1 VFCNKTFLVSPEGEL
16 NVECILLLLVYILLF
31 LNYIEYFYVINAVSG
46 IQQFGRNGK
55 STEHYDSIFPRFL
68 LTGMGNSGKL
78 TENTFGCQ
86 FIVSPNVVF
95 VGFFN
100 D

>member
-16 NVECILLLLVYILLF
+16 NVECILLLLYILLI

-55 STEHYDSIFPRFL
+55 CTEHYDSNFPRFL
-68 LTGMGNSGKL
+68 HTGMGNLGKL
-78 TENTFGCQ
+78 IENTFGCQ

-100 D
+100 E